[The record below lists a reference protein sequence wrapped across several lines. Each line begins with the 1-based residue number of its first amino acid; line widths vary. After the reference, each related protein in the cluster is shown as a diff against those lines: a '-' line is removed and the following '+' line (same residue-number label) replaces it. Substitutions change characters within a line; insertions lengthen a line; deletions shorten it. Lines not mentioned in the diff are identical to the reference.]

1 MKTKIKIGILIDNNS
16 VDYFSFDLINWLK
29 KDKSFKIIFLN
40 RNVKTT
46 NKISKFISLLLAL
59 KLLKILNLFFYKVLI
74 LI

>member
-59 KLLKILNLFFYKVLI
+59 KLL
-74 LI
+74 